1 MVGGSDCKVS
11 PSGRGELSNDL
22 VSHISFKLEQKK
34 KKTTNFF
41 FFFLSFLLLELL
53 TEKIPRLIDTHLF
66 LFFLSKITF
75 LLEVIVG
82 NVAHNHKSLQKKK
95 KKKPDSCCCC
105 CCWGERQSRTRFN
118 GGRICLLMGN
128 CQNIWP
134 TTTRRRRRREKG
146 GNGHR

>member
-1 MVGGSDCKVS
+1 MELKKSHGKSQISNLVYGGGSDCKVS

-75 LLEVIVG
+75 LIEFFL
-82 NVAHNHKSLQKKK
+82 
-95 KKKPDSCCCC
+95 
-105 CCWGERQSRTRFN
+105 R
-118 GGRICLLMGN
+118 LLSGM
-128 CQNIWP
+128 WP
-134 TTTRRRRRREKG
+134 TIISRCRKKRKKNPTRVVVVVVG
-146 GNGHR
+146 ANGSHAPGSTAGVFAY